1 MRCQRNKKNKK
12 DKKDKNTTVPTLI
25 VITGPT
31 GVGKTAAAIKVAQHL
46 GCDIINADSRQ
57 VFKGIPIGTA
67 APTKEEQELVRHHF
81 VQFKELDEYYSASQF
96 EADVLSL
103 MTVLWKGESGTGIHT
118 SPHSPLPSPLS
129 PLPSKLSPLNSDYAV
144 MCGGSMMYIDAV
156 CKGIDPIPDISD
168 DIRNTVKQEWQEHG
182 LEPLLK
188 ELLMLDPIYFEQV
201 DKLNPKRVVHAI
213 EVCRQAGVPY
223 SSLRT
228 GQAKPRPFNIIK
240 IGLNIEREMLFDR
253 INHRVDAMI
262 EQGLEAEARKVY
274 HLRHLNS
281 LNTVG
286 YKEMF
291 AWFDG
296 TMDRHTTIER
306 IKKNTRVYAKKQLT
320 WFKRDSHITW
330 CKPED
335 CLETILKLL

>member
-1 MRCQRNKKNKK
+1 M
-12 DKKDKNTTVPTLI
+12 PTLI

-31 GVGKTAAAIKVAQHL
+31 GVGKTAAAIEVAQQL

-67 APTKEEQELVRHHF
+67 APTPEEQALVQHHF
-81 VQFKELDEYYSASQF
+81 VQFKELDEYYSAAQF
-96 EADVLSL
+96 EADVMAL
-103 MTVLWKGESGTGIHT
+103 
-118 SPHSPLPSPLS
+118 LPSLF
-129 PLPSKLSPLNSDYAV
+129 KQGDYVV
-144 MCGGSMMYIDAV
+144 MCGGSMMYVDAV
-156 CKGIDPIPDISD
+156 CRGIDQIPDISD
-168 DIRNTVKQEWQEHG
+168 EVRQAVKQEWQEQG
-182 LEPLLK
+182 LESLLK
-188 ELLMLDPIYFEQV
+188 ELQRLDPIYYEQV
-201 DKLNPKRVVHAI
+201 DRLNPKRVVHAI

-228 GQAKPRPFNIIK
+228 GQAKPRPFDIIK
-240 IGLNIEREMLFDR
+240 IGLNIERELLFDR
-253 INHRVDAMI
+253 INRRVDAMI
-262 EQGLEAEARKVY
+262 EQGLEIEARSVY

-296 TMDRHTTIER
+296 TMDHHTAIER

-320 WFKRDSHITW
+320 WFKRDPDITW
-330 CKPED
+330 CTPHD
-335 CLETILKLL
+335 CFETIKKHI